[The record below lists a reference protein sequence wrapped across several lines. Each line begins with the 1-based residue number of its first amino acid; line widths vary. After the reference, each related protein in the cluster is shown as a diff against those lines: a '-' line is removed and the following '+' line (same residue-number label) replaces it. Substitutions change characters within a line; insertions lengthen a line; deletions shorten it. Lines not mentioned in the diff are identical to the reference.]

1 MYNNYEPQVDNGL
14 YWNDERFVEPVSAYA
29 AKTFGWMA
37 LGLAATFA
45 VAFAAAVSGLWFMVL
60 VQMPMIP
67 FLLAIAE
74 LAAVIFLSAR
84 IKHMSVGT
92 ARAMFFLYAIL
103 NGLTFSGFFI
113 LYDVTSLIL
122 AFGMTALYFG
132 ALAAYGYVTKRDLSN
147 LRSILLAGLIFL
159 AVFAGYVTLLILQAK
174 REQKKEA
181 AGVLSHDALGNLS
194 SGTYEKGERGGIGAA
209 DGTVGGAAD
218 VAADGAADVAD
229 GKKADGGKKGA
240 DEAKDCAGGGKEGK
254 DGGQK
259 GRLAGWISVRR
270 GKMWLLVSLFVVGLA
285 MVVGGSSLLVN
296 AAKYLAA
303 RAGVSERIIALTVVA
318 IGTSLPELVTS
329 VFAAIKGESDIAVG
343 NVVGSNIFNVLVV
356 AGASSLFYPLAFTHV
371 NLVDAAV
378 ALGAAV
384 LLLAIVLIGKRKV
397 GRVGG
402 ALMLIGFAAYYAC
415 LFAL

>member
-1 MYNNYEPQVDNGL
+1 MLALQIFLLVVGLALLVKGADWLVDGSAGIARKLKISPLVIGL
-14 YWNDERFVEPVSAYA
+14 TVVAFGTSAPELAVSVTSAIKHSTDIA
-29 AKTFGWMA
+29 VGNVVGSNIANILLI
-37 LGLAATFA
+37 LGLSALMRRLTVQKSSLFLDFP
-45 VAFAAAVSGLWFMVL
+45 VLIGSGA
-60 VQMPMIP
+60 
-67 FLLAIAE
+67 LLI
-74 LAAVIFLSAR
+74 
-84 IKHMSVGT
+84 
-92 ARAMFFLYAIL
+92 
-103 NGLTFSGFFI
+103 
-113 LYDVTSLIL
+113 
-122 AFGMTALYFG
+122 AFG
-132 ALAAYGYVTKRDLSN
+132 
-147 LRSILLAGLIFL
+147 LLGDSLVWWEGLIFL

-174 REQKKEA
+174 REQKKEE
-181 AGVLSHDALGNLS
+181 AGVLSHEALGNLS
-194 SGTYEKGERGGIGAA
+194 PGTDEKGERGGIGAA

-218 VAADGAADVAD
+218 GTVGGAADGTVGGAADVAD

-270 GKMWLLVSLFVVGLA
+270 GKMWFLVSLFSVGLA

>member
-1 MYNNYEPQVDNGL
+1 MLALQIFLLVVGLALLVKGADWLVDGSAGIARKLKISPLVIGL
-14 YWNDERFVEPVSAYA
+14 TVVAFGTSAPELAVSVTSAIKHSTDIA
-29 AKTFGWMA
+29 VGNVVGSNIANILLI
-37 LGLAATFA
+37 LGLSALMRRLTVQKSSLFLDFPVLIGSGALLI
-45 VAFAAAVSGLWFMVL
+45 AFGLWGDSL
-60 VQMPMIP
+60 VWW
-67 FLLAIAE
+67 E
-74 LAAVIFLSAR
+74 
-84 IKHMSVGT
+84 
-92 ARAMFFLYAIL
+92 
-103 NGLTFSGFFI
+103 
-113 LYDVTSLIL
+113 
-122 AFGMTALYFG
+122 
-132 ALAAYGYVTKRDLSN
+132 
-147 LRSILLAGLIFL
+147 GLIFL
-159 AVFAGYVTLLILQAK
+159 VVFAGYVTLLILQAK
-174 REQKKEA
+174 REQKKEE
-181 AGVLSHDALGNLS
+181 AGVLSHEALGNLS
-194 SGTYEKGERGGIGAA
+194 PETDEKGERGGIGAA
-209 DGTVGGAAD
+209 DGTAD
-218 VAADGAADVAD
+218 VAADAAD

-270 GKMWLLVSLFVVGLA
+270 GKMWFLVSLFVVGLA

>member
-1 MYNNYEPQVDNGL
+1 M
-14 YWNDERFVEPVSAYA
+14 
-29 AKTFGWMA
+29 
-37 LGLAATFA
+37 
-45 VAFAAAVSGLWFMVL
+45 WF
-60 VQMPMIP
+60 
-67 FLLAIAE
+67 
-74 LAAVIFLSAR
+74 
-84 IKHMSVGT
+84 
-92 ARAMFFLYAIL
+92 
-103 NGLTFSGFFI
+103 
-113 LYDVTSLIL
+113 
-122 AFGMTALYFG
+122 
-132 ALAAYGYVTKRDLSN
+132 
-147 LRSILLAGLIFL
+147 
-159 AVFAGYVTLLILQAK
+159 
-174 REQKKEA
+174 
-181 AGVLSHDALGNLS
+181 
-194 SGTYEKGERGGIGAA
+194 
-209 DGTVGGAAD
+209 
-218 VAADGAADVAD
+218 
-229 GKKADGGKKGA
+229 
-240 DEAKDCAGGGKEGK
+240 
-254 DGGQK
+254 
-259 GRLAGWISVRR
+259 
-270 GKMWLLVSLFVVGLA
+270 LVSLFVVGLA

>member
-1 MYNNYEPQVDNGL
+1 MLAVQIFLLVVGLALLVKGADWLVDGSAGIARKLKISPLVIGL
-14 YWNDERFVEPVSAYA
+14 TVVAFGTSAPELAVSVTSAIKHSTDIA
-29 AKTFGWMA
+29 VGNVVGSNIANILLI
-37 LGLAATFA
+37 LGLSALMRRLTVQKSSLFLDFP
-45 VAFAAAVSGLWFMVL
+45 VLIGSGA
-60 VQMPMIP
+60 
-67 FLLAIAE
+67 LLI
-74 LAAVIFLSAR
+74 
-84 IKHMSVGT
+84 
-92 ARAMFFLYAIL
+92 
-103 NGLTFSGFFI
+103 
-113 LYDVTSLIL
+113 
-122 AFGMTALYFG
+122 AFG
-132 ALAAYGYVTKRDLSN
+132 
-147 LRSILLAGLIFL
+147 LLGDSLVWWEGLIFL

-194 SGTYEKGERGGIGAA
+194 PGTDEKGERGGIGAA

-218 VAADGAADVAD
+218 VAADGAD

>member
-1 MYNNYEPQVDNGL
+1 MLALQIFLLVVGLALLVKGADWLVDGSAGIARKLKISPLVIGL
-14 YWNDERFVEPVSAYA
+14 TVVAFGTSAPELAVSVTSAIKHSTDIA
-29 AKTFGWMA
+29 VGNVVGSNIANILLI
-37 LGLAATFA
+37 LGLSALMRRLTVQKSSLFLDFPVLIGSGALLI
-45 VAFAAAVSGLWFMVL
+45 AFGLWGDSL
-60 VQMPMIP
+60 VWW
-67 FLLAIAE
+67 E
-74 LAAVIFLSAR
+74 
-84 IKHMSVGT
+84 
-92 ARAMFFLYAIL
+92 
-103 NGLTFSGFFI
+103 
-113 LYDVTSLIL
+113 
-122 AFGMTALYFG
+122 
-132 ALAAYGYVTKRDLSN
+132 
-147 LRSILLAGLIFL
+147 GLIFL

-218 VAADGAADVAD
+218 VAADGAADVAADVAD

-270 GKMWLLVSLFVVGLA
+270 GKMWFLVSLFVVGLA

>member
-1 MYNNYEPQVDNGL
+1 MLALQIFLLVVGLALLVKGADWLVDGSAGIARKLKISPLVIGL
-14 YWNDERFVEPVSAYA
+14 TVVAFGTSAPELAVSVTSAIKHSTDIA
-29 AKTFGWMA
+29 VGNVVGSNIANILLI
-37 LGLAATFA
+37 LGLSALMRRLTVQKSSLFLDFPVLIGSGALLI
-45 VAFAAAVSGLWFMVL
+45 AFGLWGDSL
-60 VQMPMIP
+60 VWW
-67 FLLAIAE
+67 E
-74 LAAVIFLSAR
+74 
-84 IKHMSVGT
+84 
-92 ARAMFFLYAIL
+92 
-103 NGLTFSGFFI
+103 
-113 LYDVTSLIL
+113 
-122 AFGMTALYFG
+122 
-132 ALAAYGYVTKRDLSN
+132 
-147 LRSILLAGLIFL
+147 GLIFL

-209 DGTVGGAAD
+209 DVAAD
-218 VAADGAADVAD
+218 GAADGAADVAD

-270 GKMWLLVSLFVVGLA
+270 GKMWFLVSLFVVGLA

>member
-1 MYNNYEPQVDNGL
+1 MLALQIFLLVVGLALLVKGADWLVDGSAGIARKLKISPLVIGL
-14 YWNDERFVEPVSAYA
+14 TVVAFGTSAPELAVSVTSAIKHSTDIA
-29 AKTFGWMA
+29 VGNVVGSNIANILLI
-37 LGLAATFA
+37 LGLSALMRRLTVQKSSLFLDFPVLIGSGALLI
-45 VAFAAAVSGLWFMVL
+45 AFGLWGDSL
-60 VQMPMIP
+60 VWW
-67 FLLAIAE
+67 E
-74 LAAVIFLSAR
+74 
-84 IKHMSVGT
+84 
-92 ARAMFFLYAIL
+92 
-103 NGLTFSGFFI
+103 
-113 LYDVTSLIL
+113 
-122 AFGMTALYFG
+122 
-132 ALAAYGYVTKRDLSN
+132 
-147 LRSILLAGLIFL
+147 GLIFL

-218 VAADGAADVAD
+218 VAADGAADVAADGAADVAD

-270 GKMWLLVSLFVVGLA
+270 GKMWFLVSLFVVGLA